1 MTPRL
6 DDVARLDAIRRSEL
20 APNMNDSGL
29 DRHCRVAAAALGAE
43 SVMFSVVDADHQFFP
58 SSLGLVEP
66 AASLGQTPLTHS
78 FCQHVVLRNEPIV
91 ISDASVDPLVAD
103 SLAQQDLGVASYVG
117 VPVRDDEGHVLGALC
132 AMASAPR
139 SWTSEQVATLS
150 DISDSI
156 EAELFLRKTRSAL
169 QSRLVAEQMSQEYE
183 HSLSLIATATNRT
196 QTVQGVADELVARI
210 SPIVGATLTTIG
222 VLANDELH
230 FTHGSGVDE
239 RVAARWL
246 STPLHTNVPMTRA
259 VANEQA
265 IHLGSLAEFDQYPD
279 FAAANGDLGLRSF
292 RAIPFSDEAVGFF
305 GVLGLGWDHDMDEEN
320 VPPGL
325 ARIVDVARTALTRA
339 WQFEVERN
347 QARVLERVV
356 LPTTLPD
363 TGVFDIAGAYIA
375 PDIGQRVGGDVYDVL
390 VRSDGCVGVMVADAV
405 GHDLTATRAVARL
418 RHAVGVLVS
427 EGYGPAEIMS
437 AVNRYVSASPSRRLV
452 TCVCLLFAADGS
464 TVTLANAGHPQ
475 PLLRSESAVTPI
487 GPVGQPLLG
496 RADVEYTET
505 TLDLEPGDL
514 VLSFTDGVI
523 DRRGHSFIDGEQWL
537 LDFLGDR
544 KSSTPQEMTAAL
556 HEAVREWDVDDDM
569 AFLLVGRRET
579 PSETER
585 WRWSGP
591 AASVSLAHLRREA
604 ARFVRSACPS
614 ADTVDLQLVVT
625 ELLTNA
631 REATSPVAEM
641 SIEIA
646 TSNATVDI
654 TVTNLADDVGDSFAE
669 HPTMPA
675 ADSVR
680 GRGLA
685 IVEKLTS
692 SLEVAVSGE
701 QTIVTAVLD
710 LPTS

>member
-1 MTPRL
+1 
-6 DDVARLDAIRRSEL
+6 
-20 APNMNDSGL
+20 MNDSGF

-43 SVMFSVVDADHQFFP
+43 SVMFAVVDADRQFFP

-78 FCQHVVLRNEPIV
+78 FCQHVVLRDEPVV
-91 ISDASVDPLVAD
+91 ISDASTDPLVAD
-103 SLAQQDLGVASYVG
+103 SLAQRDLDVASYVG
-117 VPVRDDEGHVLGALC
+117 VPVHDDEGHVLGALC
-132 AMASAPR
+132 AMASTPR
-139 SWTSEQVATLS
+139 AWTSEQVATLS

-169 QSRLVAEQMSQEYE
+169 QSRLDAERTSQEYE
-183 HSLSLIATATNRT
+183 QSLSLIATATSRS
-196 QTVQGVADELVARI
+196 QTVQGVVDELVARVAPVI
-210 SPIVGATLTTIG
+210 GATLTTIG

-230 FTHGSGVDE
+230 FTHGTGVDE

-246 STPLHTNVPMTRA
+246 SAPLRSNVPMAKA
-259 VANEQA
+259 VARRQVV
-265 IHLGSLAEFDQYPD
+265 HLGTIAEFERYPD
-279 FAAANGDLGLRSF
+279 FAAANADLGLRSF

-305 GVLGLGWDHDMDEEN
+305 GVLGLGWDHDLDEER
-320 VPPGL
+320 VPPVL
-325 ARIVDVARTALTRA
+325 TRIVDLARTALTRA

-363 TGVFDIAGAYIA
+363 TDVFDIAGDYIA

-390 VRSDGCVGVMVADAV
+390 IRSDGCVGVMVADAV

-475 PLLRSESAVTPI
+475 PLLRSASGVTPI

-537 LDFLGDR
+537 LDFLDDR
-544 KSSTPQEMTAAL
+544 KGSPPHDLTAAL
-556 HEAVREWDVDDDM
+556 HEAVRKWDVDDDM
-569 AFLLVGRRET
+569 AFLMVGRRET
-579 PSETER
+579 PRETER

-591 AASVSLAHLRREA
+591 ATSMSLANLRRDA
-604 ARFVRSACPS
+604 ALFVTSAIPT

-631 REATSPVAEM
+631 REAAGPVAEV

-646 TSNATVDI
+646 TSDARVEI
-654 TVTNLADDVGDSFAE
+654 TVTNDITVMKTAEDAGASFEAQT
-669 HPTMPA
+669 TMPA
-675 ADSVR
+675 ADSAR

-685 IVEKLTS
+685 IVEQLTS

-701 QTIVTAVLD
+701 QTIVTAVLE
-710 LPTS
+710 LPMR